1 MENMPSALFKYL
13 PPPRINVLED
23 LLIRFTQASS
33 LNDTLELRPP
43 VKGVANDE
51 RLTRLALE
59 RQIPKLRD
67 MILPEIKEL

>member
-23 LLIRFTQASS
+23 MLIRFTQASS

-43 VKGVANDE
+43 IKGVASDE
-51 RLTRLALE
+51 RLDGACR
-59 RQIPKLRD
+59 
-67 MILPEIKEL
+67 